1 MHYLLPCLTTEKRQ
15 SMYNYSVTMTSPYNE
30 ESPSRRELDGTT
42 RNSDLPLFEL
52 STIVAATDNFSI
64 ANKLGEGGFGPVYK
78 VVTSKE
84 S

>member
-1 MHYLLPCLTTEKRQ
+1 MHYLLLCLRTEKRQ

-30 ESPSRRELDGTT
+30 DSPSRRELDGTG

-64 ANKLGEGGFGPVYK
+64 ANKLGEGGFGLVYK
-78 VVTSKE
+78 VITSKE

>member
-1 MHYLLPCLTTEKRQ
+1 MHYLLPCFTTEKRQ
-15 SMYNYSVTMTSPYNE
+15 SMYNNSVTMTSPYNE
-30 ESPSRRELDGTT
+30 DSPSRRELDGSTK
-42 RNSDLPLFEL
+42 NSDLPLFEL

-64 ANKLGEGGFGPVYK
+64 ANKLGEGGFGSVYK